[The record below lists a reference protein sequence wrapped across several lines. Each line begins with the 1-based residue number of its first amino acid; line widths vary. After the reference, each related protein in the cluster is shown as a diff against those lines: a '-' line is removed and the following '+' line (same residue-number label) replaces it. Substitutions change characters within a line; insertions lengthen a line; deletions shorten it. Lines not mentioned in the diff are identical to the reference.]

1 MNIRYQIGTVNC
13 SIVVSVIFVIKKEIT
28 KVVYQ
33 LYHVKQK
40 KKIIEEDFYK
50 INYIRNKN
58 SILDLSGSGML
69 T

>member
-1 MNIRYQIGTVNC
+1 MNIRYQIGTTNC

-33 LYHVKQK
+33 LYNVKQRKKSLKKIK
-40 KKIIEEDFYK
+40 KKY
-50 INYIRNKN
+50 
-58 SILDLSGSGML
+58 